1 MAERIAIIG
10 SGMAGLAA
18 ADACRRAGDAV
29 TVFEAHD
36 GHGMDAHVLD
46 VAGGRVDVPLRV
58 MSPRAWSSVL
68 QLAARVGIGTFPVD
82 TFVSCSRPDG
92 RTWFR
97 SGRVPLLGWPSVG
110 SWRYLNAR
118 SARLALGLLA
128 LRRQTR
134 ALGAADGALTVAQFI
149 DRHRPDPLFWRGL
162 VLPLLTTICTCDER
176 HLLAWPARE
185 LLALLDEILHGGG
198 LVRIQGGTS
207 ALVAALGD
215 GVERISGSPVVRVVE
230 RCGAMLVRNARGDEG
245 RFDRV
250 IVATQANQVDFLE
263 GERYAE
269 ERRVLAEVRFDRGE
283 LVVHRDARFM
293 PARREDWTALGF
305 RMDEALGT
313 PMFTV
318 WVNAVEPT
326 LAAEPPVFQTW
337 NPQIPVAPDLVL
349 ARVPF
354 QRAVVHTGTA
364 AIHAALATW
373 HRTPGRRVFYC
384 GSWAYPGVPL
394 LESAVRAGQA
404 AAAALHAA
412 RG

>member
-1 MAERIAIIG
+1 MSERVAIVG

-36 GHGMDAHVLD
+36 GHGMDAHVLEID
-46 VAGGRVDVPLRV
+46 GGRIDVPLRV
-58 MSPRAWSSVL
+58 MSPQAWASVL
-68 QLAARVGIGTFPVD
+68 AVAQRVGVGTFPVD
-82 TFVSCSRPDG
+82 TFVSCSWEDG

-97 SGRVPLLGWPSVG
+97 SGRLPILGWPSVG
-110 SWRYLNAR
+110 SWRYLTPR
-118 SARLALGLLA
+118 SARLAFGLMA

-134 ALGAADGALTVAQFI
+134 QLATADEALTVAEFVARIQ
-149 DRHRPDPLFWRGL
+149 PDPLFWRGL
-162 VLPLLTTICTCDER
+162 VLPLLTTICTCEER
-176 HLLAWPARE
+176 HLLAWPAGQI
-185 LLALLDEILHGGG
+185 LSLLDEILHGGG
-198 LVRIQGGTS
+198 LVRIHGGTS
-207 ALVAALGD
+207 ALVAGLGV
-215 GVERISGSPVVRVVE
+215 GVERVSGSPVVRVAE
-230 RCGAMLVRNARGDEG
+230 HGAEVLVRNARGDEG

-250 IVATQANQVDFLE
+250 VIATQSNQLDFLE

-269 ERRVLAEVRFDRGE
+269 ERRVLSTIRFDRGE

-293 PARREDWTALGF
+293 PARRSDWTALNF

-318 WVNAVEPT
+318 WVNAVEPS
-326 LAAEPPVFQTW
+326 LADASAVFQTW
-337 NPQIPVAPDLVL
+337 NPQFPVAPDRVL
-349 ARVPF
+349 AHVAF
-354 QRAVVHTGTA
+354 ERAVVHSGTA
-364 AIHAALATW
+364 GVHDALSSW
-373 HRTPGRRVFYC
+373 HGTPGRRIFYC

-404 AAAALHAA
+404 AAAALHDA